1 MPEVRT
7 QRLRSLIDRSH
18 ANGGTAMPTYV
29 TLLRYTAQGR
39 QAMKDMP
46 SRVQQSKELARS
58 MGGEV
63 KAFYLTMGQ
72 YDAVAVTD
80 APDNATAARAALII
94 GSAGNVS

>member
-1 MPEVRT
+1 
-7 QRLRSLIDRSH
+7 
-18 ANGGTAMPTYV
+18 MPTYV

-58 MGGEV
+58 IGGEV

-72 YDAVAVTD
+72 YCAW
-80 APDNATAARAALII
+80 PCESARWWPPKVRTLV
-94 GSAGNVS
+94 VSSRMPGAK

>member
-1 MPEVRT
+1 
-7 QRLRSLIDRSH
+7 
-18 ANGGTAMPTYV
+18 MPTYV

-94 GSAGNVS
+94 GSAGNVSPETLVAFPEEEAFSLVRALP